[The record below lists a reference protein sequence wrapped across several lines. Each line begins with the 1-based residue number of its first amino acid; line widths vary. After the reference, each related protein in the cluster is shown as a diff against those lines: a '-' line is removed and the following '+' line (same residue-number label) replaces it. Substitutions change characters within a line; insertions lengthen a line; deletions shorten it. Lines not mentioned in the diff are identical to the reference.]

1 MCAVTENPVQN
12 VTFPSNGGTAHGYLA
27 VPESGSGP
35 GLVVIQEWW
44 GLTTHIKDV
53 TDRFAAEGFV
63 ALAPD
68 LFGGATTHDSD
79 EAGKLMSELP
89 VDKAAQDLAGAVD
102 FLLGH
107 EAVTSSKV
115 GAVGFCMGG
124 GFVIVL
130 AAQQGDRIG
139 AAVPFY
145 GVLKEDYPD
154 LSGLT
159 APVLGHFGEE
169 DGFTT
174 PDAARGARGPDPEGV
189 GGHPAVLLLPGG
201 PRVLQRREP
210 AGHPRPGAG
219 EAGLEPDGGV
229 PAREPGLSGREF
241 AAWWLCCTPTAA
253 KPPC

>member
-1 MCAVTENPVQN
+1 VTENPVQN

-68 LFGGATTHDSD
+68 LFGM
-79 EAGKLMSELP
+79 LMSELP

-174 PDAARGARGPDPEGV
+174 PEAARALADRIEKESGVTPEM
-189 GGHPAVLLLPGG
+189 HFY
-201 PRVLQRREP
+201 P
-210 AGHPRPGAG
+210 AGHAFFNDENLLGTHDP
-219 EAGLEPDGGV
+219 EQ
-229 PAREPGLSGREF
+229 ARLAWSRTVEF
-241 AAWWLCCTPTAA
+241 LRANLG
-253 KPPC
+253 